1 VSKQNLNPSYWRIWN
16 TKNHQKWNRIEKVM
30 APQSRGGQELKKTN
44 HQMLQ
49 RPIPKHQQNSLYVA
63 LLLLKF
69 KDDL

>member
-1 VSKQNLNPSYWRIWN
+1 MSRKFLNPSYQCIWCI
-16 TKNHQKWNRIEKVM
+16 KNHKKQNIIEKVM
-30 APQSRGGQELKKTN
+30 APQNIERQKLKKIN

-49 RPIPKHQQNSLYVA
+49 RLVPKHQKKFLYVF

>member
-1 VSKQNLNPSYWRIWN
+1 
-16 TKNHQKWNRIEKVM
+16 M
-30 APQSRGGQELKKTN
+30 APQNIERQKLKKIN

-49 RPIPKHQQNSLYVA
+49 RLVPKHQKKFLYVF